1 MKDEGALGHRCALP
15 RPSVLLRG
23 ACRFIPH
30 PSSLILLLTLGCAP
44 YQIGNGTLYPA
55 DIQTVYVPMFESESF
70 RRDLGERL
78 TEAVQK
84 EIEVKTPYKVVA
96 TPSADSI
103 LSGRITSDTKH
114 TLVKNKFDDPREVEM
129 GLTVEVHWLNRKG
142 DLIGQAGTIP
152 IPSTL
157 TEVSETATLVPEY
170 GQSITTA
177 QQQAIQRLATQ
188 IVGMMEAP
196 W

>member
-1 MKDEGALGHRCALP
+1 MSDIKDKGRRTKYEVRTAAPGLFF
-15 RPSVLLRG
+15 VLCTLS
-23 ACRFIPH
+23 FV
-30 PSSLILLLTLGCAP
+30 LILGCAP
-44 YQIGNGTLYPA
+44 YQLGNGTLYPA
-55 DIQTVYVPMFESESF
+55 DVQTVYVPMFESDSF
-70 RRDLGERL
+70 RRNLGERL

-84 EIEVKTPYKVVA
+84 EIELKTPYKVVA

-103 LSGRITSDTKH
+103 LTGRIKDDTKH
-114 TLVKNKFDDPREVEM
+114 TLVKNKFDDPREVEVGM
-129 GLTVEVHWLNRKG
+129 TVEVHWLNRKG
-142 DLIGQAGTIP
+142 DLIGQCGTIP

-170 GQSITTA
+170 GQSTTTA
-177 QQQAIQRLATQ
+177 QQQVIERLATQ